1 MMSSCLP
8 VRAPLRGFDR
18 RYEVKR
24 KEVQYHE
31 SKEAVRS
38 AVENTHY
45 DPTQV
50 FEKVKSHAVREG
62 YSDSS
67 SSSSVAEGCGV
78 GGLDSLLDSLVPVP
92 MAVVVKREEAAP
104 IKNEPAAKRPKV
116 KIAFE

>member
-1 MMSSCLP
+1 M
-8 VRAPLRGFDR
+8 RGFDR

-67 SSSSVAEGCGV
+67 SSVAEGCGV